1 MFVNMVNHKIM
12 SHCPRV
18 DFVDFDLGVTQYLR
32 VKHGNFFKTLAIV
45 FPMLDYL
52 RNDQIN
58 VQSGPATTL
67 QLWR

>member
-32 VKHGNFFKTLAIV
+32 V
-45 FPMLDYL
+45 
-52 RNDQIN
+52 
-58 VQSGPATTL
+58 
-67 QLWR
+67 